1 MYDIAVI
8 GGGLAG
14 AGLACALAFE
24 PAAIA
29 LVEQTQAP
37 DDSSRDEDARGIA
50 LSLSSRKLL
59 DGIGLWSKLEPS
71 VCPVERVH
79 VSTRGRFGCVRMS
92 AEMLGVDALGFV
104 ARAHELGRTLSG
116 EMAGHANI
124 DMFCPATAVA
134 IDRDPH
140 SVSVRISQAGEDS
153 VLKCKLLVIA
163 DGAFSNTR
171 ELAGIKTRIHD
182 YRQAA
187 IVSNVSISRDH
198 RNTAYERFT
207 PGGLVALL
215 PLQGRRCVSV
225 MVTPADKA
233 DSYLQFDDET
243 YLNLLQQAFG
253 KRLGSLSGAGARK
266 SYPLFLLRPEQ
277 QTHDRIVLLG
287 NAAHTIHPNG
297 AQGFNLVLRDV
308 AQLAD
313 QLGATLRNGGDV
325 GAAEVLAAYGSARQA
340 DQRQV
345 IRFTDL
351 LQRAFND
358 SNPLKAALRT
368 GAMLILDT
376 LPPLKK
382 EFIRQATGLRT
393 ARGRGRTP
401 RGGMRRTEFYP
412 GTEFNSVPGR
422 RWNAEDGKEEVK
434 KESLSTRERPSA
446 SRPADTE
453 LLIVGGGVVGGA
465 MALLAAANGME
476 CILVERSGP
485 NAAGTAAE
493 DARVLAL
500 TPASRNILSVVRAWQ
515 QLAEQPGL
523 FKHMQVWDENGAGSL
538 HFDSADIGQSTL
550 AYTVRQTI
558 LVRALEAV
566 RAGLPGVTLCAGA
579 EPVDLIDD
587 HKAIRVTLSDGRE
600 LSTKL
605 LVGADG
611 TGSKIRQLAGIE
623 YRVRQYRQTAV
634 ASIVRTEMSHGQVAR
649 QRFMTDGPLAFL
661 PLAEPNCCGVV
672 WSTAPGHAAELLAMD
687 KAAFQQALAEAFEH
701 SLGAVTDAGVRQSF
715 PLQRAQARHYC
726 RERIALVG
734 DAAHCVHPLAGLGAN
749 LGLLDVASLFQVIR
763 EAGIKGRDP
772 GSTAVLR
779 KYERW
784 RKGENFMVMMAL
796 ESLKYLFENQTLP
809 VPPLRNAGLGLY
821 NSFQALKNFTMRR
834 ATGLDGD
841 IPDFVK
847 NG

>member
-29 LVEQTQAP
+29 LVEQKQAP
-37 DDSSRDEDARGIA
+37 DDSGQGEDARGIA

-59 DGIGLWSKLEPS
+59 DQIGLWSKLEPS
-71 VCPVERVH
+71 VCPVERIH

-92 AEMLGVDALGFV
+92 AEMLGVDALGFA
-104 ARAHELGRTLSG
+104 ARAHELGRTLSAQ
-116 EMAGHANI
+116 MAGHANI
-124 DMFCPATAVA
+124 DTFCPATAVG

-140 SVSVRISQAGEDS
+140 SVSVRIRQAGEDS
-153 VLKCKLLVIA
+153 ILKCKLLVIA

-313 QLGATLRNGGDV
+313 QLGATLREGGDV
-325 GAAEVLAAYGSARQA
+325 GAAEVLAAYSSARQA

-393 ARGRGRTP
+393 ARARESMQRDRNRAHP
-401 RGGMRRTEFYP
+401 AIP
-412 GTEFNSVPGR
+412 GITGQSAATGARV
-422 RWNAEDGKEEVK
+422 
-434 KESLSTRERPSA
+434 SA

-476 CILVERSGP
+476 CILVERSTAG
-485 NAAGTAAE
+485 ATGTAAE

-515 QLAEQPGL
+515 QLAQQPGL

-550 AYTVRQTI
+550 AYTVRQTV

-579 EPVDLIDD
+579 EPVGLIDD

-634 ASIVRTEMSHGQVAR
+634 ASIVRTEMNHGQVAR

-809 VPPLRNAGLGLY
+809 IPPLRNAGLGLY

-847 NG
+847 TSPHFSPGR

>member
-24 PAAIA
+24 PAGIA

-140 SVSVRISQAGEDS
+140 SVSVRIRQAGEDS

-233 DSYLQFDDET
+233 DSYLRFDDET

-313 QLGATLRNGGDV
+313 QLGATLREGGDV

-393 ARGRGRTP
+393 ARGR
-401 RGGMRRTEFYP
+401 
-412 GTEFNSVPGR
+412 
-422 RWNAEDGKEEVK
+422 
-434 KESLSTRERPSA
+434 ESGQRDRNRAHPAIAGITGQAAATGARASA

-538 HFDSADIGQSTL
+538 HFDSADIGQSSL

>member
-14 AGLACALAFE
+14 AGLACALAGE
-24 PAAIA
+24 KAGIA

-37 DDSSRDEDARGIA
+37 DDSGRDEDARGIA
-50 LSLSSRKLL
+50 LSLSSWRLL
-59 DGIGLWSKLEPS
+59 DEIGLWSKLGSS
-71 VCPVERVH
+71 VCPVERIH

-92 AEMLGVDALGFV
+92 ADMLGVDALGFV

-124 DMFCPATAVA
+124 DTFCPATAVA
-134 IDRDPH
+134 IERDPH
-140 SVSVRISQAGEDS
+140 SVSVRIRQAREDS
-153 VLKCKLLVIA
+153 VLKCRLLVIA

-233 DSYLQFDDET
+233 DSYLQLDDET
-243 YLNLLQQAFG
+243 YLDLLQQAFG

-325 GAAEVLAAYGSARQA
+325 GAAEVLAAYSSARQA
-340 DQRQV
+340 DQQQV

-393 ARGRGRTP
+393 ARGRGSMQREANRAQPAIAGIT
-401 RGGMRRTEFYP
+401 GQTAAT
-412 GTEFNSVPGR
+412 GTRVSV
-422 RWNAEDGKEEVK
+422 
-434 KESLSTRERPSA
+434 
-446 SRPADTE
+446 SRPVDTE

-476 CILVERSGP
+476 CILVERSTPG
-485 NAAGTAAE
+485 ATGTAAE

-550 AYTVRQTI
+550 AYTVRQNV
-558 LVRALEAV
+558 LVHALETV
-566 RAGLPGVTLCAGA
+566 RAGLPGVTLCAGV
-579 EPVDLIDD
+579 EPVGLIND
-587 HKAIRVTLSDGRE
+587 HKAVRVTLSDGRE

-661 PLAEPNCCGVV
+661 PLAEPNRCGVV

-726 RERIALVG
+726 SDRIALVG

-763 EAGIKGRDP
+763 EAGTKGRDP

-821 NSFQALKNFTMRR
+821 NSFQDLKNFTMRR